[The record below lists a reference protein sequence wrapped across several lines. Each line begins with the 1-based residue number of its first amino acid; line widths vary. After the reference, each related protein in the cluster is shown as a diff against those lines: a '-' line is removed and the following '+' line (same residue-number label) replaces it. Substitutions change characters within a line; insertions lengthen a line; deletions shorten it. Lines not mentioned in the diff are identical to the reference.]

1 MRMTKIVCTL
11 GPASN
16 TPERIEQLL
25 RAGMNVARL
34 NFSHGTQDE
43 KGRAIRQL
51 RSISARLGMP
61 VAILEDLAGP
71 KIRTGVIENEPIQLE
86 SGQAFILTGRKVR
99 GNAKEVSLSYP
110 NLPKDVK
117 KGDTILLSDGAL
129 ELVVREVVG
138 KDIRCRVVV
147 GGPLSSRK
155 GVNLPGGSLS
165 VPILT
170 AKDRSDLG
178 FGLAQGVDYVALSF
192 VRTAEDVEQVRRL
205 MKRIGK
211 SAPLIAKIEKH
222 EAVANIDRILEVVDG
237 VMVARG
243 DLGVEIPIEDVPRV
257 QKMVIAKANRAG
269 KPVITATQML
279 KSMVDSPRPTRA
291 EVTDVANA
299 ILDGSDAVML
309 SEETAA
315 GSYPV
320 QAVQVMSRIARATE
334 KDFPY
339 RLWTSKFD
347 HHGPLDSQMAVA
359 HAACRLAEEIHAAAV
374 VTCTQSGSTTRMVSR
389 YRPPMPILAMTP
401 DRTTY
406 HRMGLVWGAA
416 PVRMKPARDADAME
430 REAVRLAV
438 QHGYVRPGQAVVI
451 TAGLP
456 LHVPG
461 TTNLVKVVTLK

>member
-43 KGRAIRQL
+43 KGRTIRQL

-61 VAILEDLAGP
+61 VAILQDLAGP

-205 MKRIGK
+205 MKRIG
-211 SAPLIAKIEKH
+211 
-222 EAVANIDRILEVVDG
+222 
-237 VMVARG
+237 
-243 DLGVEIPIEDVPRV
+243 
-257 QKMVIAKANRAG
+257 
-269 KPVITATQML
+269 
-279 KSMVDSPRPTRA
+279 
-291 EVTDVANA
+291 
-299 ILDGSDAVML
+299 
-309 SEETAA
+309 
-315 GSYPV
+315 
-320 QAVQVMSRIARATE
+320 
-334 KDFPY
+334 
-339 RLWTSKFD
+339 
-347 HHGPLDSQMAVA
+347 
-359 HAACRLAEEIHAAAV
+359 
-374 VTCTQSGSTTRMVSR
+374 
-389 YRPPMPILAMTP
+389 
-401 DRTTY
+401 
-406 HRMGLVWGAA
+406 
-416 PVRMKPARDADAME
+416 
-430 REAVRLAV
+430 
-438 QHGYVRPGQAVVI
+438 
-451 TAGLP
+451 
-456 LHVPG
+456 
-461 TTNLVKVVTLK
+461 